1 MLEKIDLKQSLKKD
15 VYNEKMD
22 YFSSKLGELQ
32 RACRAAKI
40 PVVIL
45 FEGWRGA
52 QRSVIINHMMQQMDA
67 RGFRVYSA
75 SKMADEEM
83 DQPLFEPFW
92 RQLPA
97 NGNMAVYYRSWYY
110 LKNEYTFDRDA
121 EQVKRIN
128 TTYEHINAFE
138 KQLTDDNYVLLKFFV
153 HVSEKQLK
161 INVQKAEKTYGKGWN
176 KVSESDDDFVDYQR
190 YLEIYEKMFIDTDKP
205 NAHWYLIAGDDTRFA
220 EVSIFDVI
228 VQRLELALVEAEE
241 RKLAGKQDNRLPR
254 TEIYDVLS
262 KVDLSKAI
270 AKAEYKEKLD
280 KYQSKLSVL
289 QYEMYKKGIPS
300 VFGFEGWDAGG
311 KGGAIRRLTAA
322 LDPLGY
328 SVNPVAAPNIVEKSF
343 HYLWRFW
350 THFPKRGEIAI
361 FDRTWYGRVMVER
374 IEGFATQDEWSR
386 AYAEINEM
394 ESQWA
399 EYGTVIGKFWLQID
413 QDEQYKRFKE
423 REQNPGKEWKITDED
438 WRNREKWPA
447 YEAAVN
453 EMLVR
458 TSTDHAPWTIV
469 EGNNK
474 YYARLKVL
482 KTVIDMFEKRLKD

>member
-1 MLEKIDLKQSLKKD
+1 MNHFGGS
-15 VYNEKMD
+15 
-22 YFSSKLGELQ
+22 
-32 RACRAAKI
+32 CPAK
-40 PVVIL
+40 
-45 FEGWRGA
+45 G
-52 QRSVIINHMMQQMDA
+52 S
-67 RGFRVYSA
+67 
-75 SKMADEEM
+75 
-83 DQPLFEPFW
+83 
-92 RQLPA
+92 
-97 NGNMAVYYRSWYY
+97 MAVYYRSWYY

-161 INVQKAEKTYGKGWN
+161 TNVQKAEKTYGKGWN

-328 SVNPVAAPNIVEKSF
+328 SVNPVAAPNIVENSF

-394 ESQWA
+394 EAQWA

-423 REQNPGKEWKITDED
+423 REQNPSKEWKITDED

-482 KTVIDMFEKRLKD
+482 KNRDRYV

>member
-1 MLEKIDLKQSLKKD
+1 
-15 VYNEKMD
+15 
-22 YFSSKLGELQ
+22 
-32 RACRAAKI
+32 
-40 PVVIL
+40 
-45 FEGWRGA
+45 
-52 QRSVIINHMMQQMDA
+52 
-67 RGFRVYSA
+67 
-75 SKMADEEM
+75 
-83 DQPLFEPFW
+83 
-92 RQLPA
+92 
-97 NGNMAVYYRSWYY
+97 MAVYYRSWYY

-121 EQVKRIN
+121 DQVKRIN
-128 TTYEHINAFE
+128 TSYRHINAFE

-161 INVQKAEKTYGKGWN
+161 ANVQKAEKTYGKGWN

-190 YLEIYEKMFIDTDKP
+190 YLEIYEKMFIDSDRP

-228 VQRLELALVEAEE
+228 VQRLELALAEAEA
-241 RKLAGKQDNRLPR
+241 RRQKAGQQLVLPR

-262 KVDLSKAI
+262 KVDLSKEI
-270 AKAEYKEKLD
+270 AKAEYKDKLD
-280 KYQSKLSVL
+280 KYQSKLSIL

-328 SVNPVAAPNIVEKSF
+328 SVNPVAAPNVVEKSF
-343 HYLWRFW
+343 NYLWRFW
-350 THFPKRGEIAI
+350 TRFPKQGEIAI

-374 IEGFATQDEWSR
+374 IEGFATQDEWGR

-394 ESQWA
+394 EAQWA

-413 QDEQYKRFKE
+413 KDEQYKRFKE
-423 REQNPGKEWKITDED
+423 REQNPNKEWKITDED
-438 WRNREKWPA
+438 WRNREKWDA

-458 TSTDHAPWTIV
+458 TSTDYAPWTIV

-482 KTVIDMFEKRLKD
+482 KTVIEMFEKRLKD

>member
-1 MLEKIDLKQSLKKD
+1 MSL
-15 VYNEKMD
+15 
-22 YFSSKLGELQ
+22 SGGS
-32 RACRAAKI
+32 CRQKAI
-40 PVVIL
+40 WL
-45 FEGWRGA
+45 C
-52 QRSVIINHMMQQMDA
+52 S
-67 RGFRVYSA
+67 
-75 SKMADEEM
+75 
-83 DQPLFEPFW
+83 
-92 RQLPA
+92 
-97 NGNMAVYYRSWYY
+97 
-110 LKNEYTFDRDA
+110 EYTFDRDA
-121 EQVKRIN
+121 DQVKRIN
-128 TTYEHINAFE
+128 TSYRHINAFE

-161 INVQKAEKTYGKGWN
+161 ANVQKAEKTYGKGWN

-190 YLEIYEKMFIDTDKP
+190 YLEIYEKMFIDSDRP

-228 VQRLELALVEAEE
+228 VQRLELALAEAEA
-241 RKLAGKQDNRLPR
+241 RRQKAGQQLVLPR

-262 KVDLSKAI
+262 KVDLSKEI
-270 AKAEYKEKLD
+270 AKAEYKDKLD
-280 KYQSKLSVL
+280 KYQSKLSIL

-328 SVNPVAAPNIVEKSF
+328 SVNPVAAPNVVEKSF
-343 HYLWRFW
+343 NYLWRFW
-350 THFPKRGEIAI
+350 TRFPKQGEIAI

-374 IEGFATQDEWSR
+374 IEGFATQDEWGR

-394 ESQWA
+394 EAQWA

-413 QDEQYKRFKE
+413 KDEQYKRFKE
-423 REQNPGKEWKITDED
+423 REQNPNKEWKITDED
-438 WRNREKWPA
+438 WRNREKWDA

-458 TSTDHAPWTIV
+458 TSTDYAPWTIV

-482 KTVIDMFEKRLKD
+482 KTVIEMFEKRLKD